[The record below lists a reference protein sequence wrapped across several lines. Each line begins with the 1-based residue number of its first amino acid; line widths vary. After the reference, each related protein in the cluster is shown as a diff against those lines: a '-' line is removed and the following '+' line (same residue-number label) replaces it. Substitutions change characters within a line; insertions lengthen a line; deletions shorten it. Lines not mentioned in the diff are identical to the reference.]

1 MLKKVLLFSAGM
13 VFAFSHVS
21 YAQHSISIDAGAGN
35 YAQIVAS
42 SSLPVGVT
50 TFTFDNGSGTVVTS
64 ANILNYAWVLGGNA
78 SPVSNLLGTTSNT
91 DLDFIT
97 GASGPNR
104 RMRITSGGNVQI
116 GTGGTPNLFEVDGS
130 NGNLAKIRN
139 ASYSWP
145 AANPGAV
152 AFLRNDGSGNL
163 TWLTGSTAA
172 DRAGI
177 GTWHAQNVGGGTST
191 FTIPVS
197 GTNMNHVVLPFAGS
211 ITGVTIAVND
221 SRTAGTLT
229 ATVTLNGAATALT
242 TQINGTGT
250 DFAHT
255 AVAAGTITF
264 VAGDRIGIDM
274 SKATFTPTTADMLVT
289 VFVQF

>member
-1 MLKKVLLFSAGM
+1 MTKKTLILSVGMML
-13 VFAFSHVS
+13 AFSQLS
-21 YAQHSISIDAGAGN
+21 SAQHSISIDAGGGK

-42 SSLPVGVT
+42 TSLPVGVT
-50 TFTFDNGSGTVVTS
+50 TFTFDNGSGTIVTS
-64 ANILNYAWVLGGNA
+64 DNILNYAWVLGGNP

-139 ASYSWP
+139 AAYSWP

-177 GTWHAQNVGGGTST
+177 GTWHSQNVGGGTST

-197 GTNMNHVVLPFAGS
+197 GTNMNNVVLPFAGS
-211 ITGVTIAVND
+211 ITGVTVSVNET
-221 SRTAGTLT
+221 RTAGTLT
-229 ATVTLNGAATALT
+229 ATVTKNGAATALT
-242 TQINGTGT
+242 AVINGTDT

-255 AVAAGTITF
+255 AVAAGTITYL
-264 VAGDRIGIDM
+264 AGDRIGIDM
-274 SKATFTPTTADMLVT
+274 SKATYTPTTADMLVT